1 MYAELHCLSNFS
13 FLRGASH
20 PFELVR
26 QAAALGYS
34 ALALT
39 DECSLAGI
47 VRAWEAAR
55 EAKLKLVTGA
65 EFRLVDGLQ
74 LVLLAEDAEGYAAL
88 CRLITTAR
96 RRSEKGTYRIGRE
109 DFAGTQGCFAL
120 WLPGEAP
127 QATDAAWLLSCFPER
142 AWIAVELHRGPDDAA
157 RLAALQAL
165 SRDSGLP
172 LLAAGDVHMHV
183 RERRVLQDTVT
194 AIRHGCTL
202 DAAGERLFPNG
213 ERHLRPLAEL
223 RALYP
228 PALLAEAAQVAARC
242 RFDLSEL
249 RYAYPRELV
258 PAGMSASAWLRRLTD
273 EGAQRRWPQ
282 GVPAP
287 VAALLE
293 KELALIA
300 ELRYEAYFL
309 TVEDLV
315 RFARSRGILC
325 QGRGSAANSAVCYAL
340 GVTEVDPARSE
351 VLFER
356 FVSKERAEPPDI
368 DIDFE
373 HQRREEVIQY
383 VYDKYGRDRAAL
395 AATLITYR
403 PRSAIRDVGKAL
415 GLSLDQVDAL
425 AKSLYWF
432 EDLSA
437 MPQRLRELGF
447 DPDAPVFRRL
457 LVLVTNLLGFPR
469 HLSQHVGGFVMSEAP
484 LSTLVPVENAAMP
497 GRTIIQWDKDDLE
510 ALGLLKVDVLALG
523 MLSAV
528 RGALELVSRF
538 RGRPFALADIP
549 PEDPATYEMLSRG
562 ESIGVFQVESRA
574 QMSMLPRLK
583 PRCFY
588 DLVIEVAIIR
598 PGPIQGGMVHP
609 YLRRRQGREKVEYP
623 SEALK
628 QVLARTLGV
637 PLFQEQVMQIAI
649 VAAGFSPGEADQV
662 RRSMAAWQRR
672 GGLEHFRER
681 LLGGMR
687 ARGYADAFAEQIYQ
701 QVLGFGAYGFPESHS
716 ASFALLVYCSAW
728 LKRHEPAA
736 FCAGL
741 LNAQPM
747 GFYAPA
753 QLIADARRAGV
764 AFRPVDAQRS
774 DWDCTLEPGAGG
786 APAVRLG
793 LRMVRG
799 LPEAEARRL
808 LTARQTSAF
817 ISLEDLAARAGLS
830 RRALNAL
837 ADAGALTGLA
847 GDRHRARWEALGT
860 EKPTAL
866 LAGHAGREGTLAL
879 PLPSVG
885 QEVTADYGALGF
897 SLRAHPLALLRRRLQ
912 RLGAL
917 RAADLARVPN
927 GRRVTVAGLVT
938 HRQRPA
944 TASGV
949 MFVSLEDET
958 GISNL
963 IVWPSV
969 QDAQR
974 QALLG
979 SRLIVVSGELQ
990 SAEGVIHVVAERLRD
1005 CSGWLGALRTPARD
1019 FH

>member
-1 MYAELHCLSNFS
+1 
-13 FLRGASH
+13 
-20 PFELVR
+20 
-26 QAAALGYS
+26 
-34 ALALT
+34 
-39 DECSLAGI
+39 
-47 VRAWEAAR
+47 
-55 EAKLKLVTGA
+55 
-65 EFRLVDGLQ
+65 
-74 LVLLAEDAEGYAAL
+74 
-88 CRLITTAR
+88 
-96 RRSEKGTYRIGRE
+96 
-109 DFAGTQGCFAL
+109 
-120 WLPGEAP
+120 
-127 QATDAAWLLSCFPER
+127 
-142 AWIAVELHRGPDDAA
+142 
-157 RLAALQAL
+157 
-165 SRDSGLP
+165 
-172 LLAAGDVHMHV
+172 
-183 RERRVLQDTVT
+183 
-194 AIRHGCTL
+194 
-202 DAAGERLFPNG
+202 
-213 ERHLRPLAEL
+213 
-223 RALYP
+223 
-228 PALLAEAAQVAARC
+228 
-242 RFDLSEL
+242 
-249 RYAYPRELV
+249 
-258 PAGMSASAWLRRLTD
+258 
-273 EGAQRRWPQ
+273 
-282 GVPAP
+282 
-287 VAALLE
+287 
-293 KELALIA
+293 
-300 ELRYEAYFL
+300 
-309 TVEDLV
+309 
-315 RFARSRGILC
+315 
-325 QGRGSAANSAVCYAL
+325 
-340 GVTEVDPARSE
+340 
-351 VLFER
+351 
-356 FVSKERAEPPDI
+356 
-368 DIDFE
+368 
-373 HQRREEVIQY
+373 
-383 VYDKYGRDRAAL
+383 
-395 AATLITYR
+395 
-403 PRSAIRDVGKAL
+403 
-415 GLSLDQVDAL
+415 
-425 AKSLYWF
+425 
-432 EDLSA
+432 
-437 MPQRLRELGF
+437 
-447 DPDAPVFRRL
+447 
-457 LVLVTNLLGFPR
+457 
-469 HLSQHVGGFVMSEAP
+469 
-484 LSTLVPVENAAMP
+484 
-497 GRTIIQWDKDDLE
+497 
-510 ALGLLKVDVLALG
+510 
-523 MLSAV
+523 
-528 RGALELVSRF
+528 
-538 RGRPFALADIP
+538 
-549 PEDPATYEMLSRG
+549 
-562 ESIGVFQVESRA
+562 
-574 QMSMLPRLK
+574 
-583 PRCFY
+583 
-588 DLVIEVAIIR
+588 
-598 PGPIQGGMVHP
+598 
-609 YLRRRQGREKVEYP
+609 
-623 SEALK
+623 
-628 QVLARTLGV
+628 
-637 PLFQEQVMQIAI
+637 MQIAI

-764 AFRPVDAQRS
+764 DFRPVDAQRS

-808 LTARQTSAF
+808 LAARQTSAF
-817 ISLEDLAARAGLS
+817 TSLEDLAARVGLS

-847 GDRHRARWEALGT
+847 GDRHHARWAALGT

-866 LAGHAGREGTLAL
+866 LAGHAGREGALAL